1 MAYGTLQR
9 IHYKHTMNACIRSA
23 VLLLCLRDTGIT
35 AAQSDGHSQHVR
47 AATSSQS
54 VCQPHHVH
62 LSVGRLQNSTHSSMT
77 VSFSI
82 SSDCVGKKGPGK
94 KSIGAV
100 RLSLIGG
107 DDDDLLVIGTSNSTK
122 SYDAMSPRRGIK
134 RYHSDLYYHIE
145 INDLRPG
152 EEYSYECLLLKKDD
166 MSSPQYLREDRTTLE
181 INNNDSSIIARS
193 EISSFTTPP
202 APGQWHSSG
211 RAVTFAVLGDLAAK
225 EHSKKTIRHLD
236 RQSDSV
242 DAILFAGDLAYPSK
256 DHENWDK
263 W

>member
-1 MAYGTLQR
+1 MKAC
-9 IHYKHTMNACIRSA
+9 CIRSA
-23 VLLLCLRDTGIT
+23 VLLLLLRDNGIT
-35 AAQSDGHSQHVR
+35 AAQSDGHSHVR
-47 AATSSQS
+47 TATSQS

-82 SSDCVGKKGPGK
+82 SSDCVSKKGPGK

-100 RLSLIGG
+100 RLSLIGEG
-107 DDDDLLVIGTSNSTK
+107 EDDDLLAIGDGNSTK

-145 INDLRPG
+145 INSLRPG

-166 MSSPQYLREDRTTLE
+166 VSSPQYLREDRTTLE
-181 INNNDSSIIARS
+181 VDIDESAIARS
-193 EISSFTTPP
+193 DISSFTTPP
-202 APGQWHSSG
+202 APGQWYSSG
-211 RAVTFAVLGDLAAK
+211 RPITFAVLGDLAAK
-225 EHSKKTIRHLD
+225 SHSRKTIRHLD
-236 RQSDSV
+236 HHSESV

>member
-1 MAYGTLQR
+1 
-9 IHYKHTMNACIRSA
+9 
-23 VLLLCLRDTGIT
+23 
-35 AAQSDGHSQHVR
+35 
-47 AATSSQS
+47 
-54 VCQPHHVH
+54 
-62 LSVGRLQNSTHSSMT
+62 MT

-82 SSDCVGKKGPGK
+82 SSDCVAKKGPGK

-107 DDDDLLVIGTSNSTK
+107 GGGEGGDNDDLLVIGNSNSTK

-152 EEYSYECLLLKKDD
+152 QEYSYECLLLKKDD
-166 MSSPQYLREDRTTLE
+166 TSSPQYLREDRTTLE
-181 INNNDSSIIARS
+181 INNDESIVARS
-193 EISSFTTPP
+193 DILSFTTPP
-202 APGQWHSSG
+202 APGQWPSNG

-236 RQSDSV
+236 WHSEGV
-242 DAILFAGDLAYPSK
+242 DAILFAGDLAYPCKS
-256 DHENWDK
+256 HENWGV